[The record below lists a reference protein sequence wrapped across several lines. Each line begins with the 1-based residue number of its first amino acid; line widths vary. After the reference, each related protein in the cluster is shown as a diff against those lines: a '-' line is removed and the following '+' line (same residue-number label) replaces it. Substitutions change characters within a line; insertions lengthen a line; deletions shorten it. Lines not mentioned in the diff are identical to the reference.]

1 MILSM
6 ARAGVAAMGVIAI
19 VFATAATAQATNDP
33 LFDSGSSD
41 DFDVVADDGF
51 GSSDTSIPTDI
62 TITGDP
68 GEDLP
73 DEAAALDGTYVIS
86 AGGSRQTAVL
96 GAITFDPTGT
106 IVTGTL
112 TIVSAEES
120 STDPVGIPTVGDG
133 DDFGD
138 DPDPL
143 APAPTGTA
151 NVTDCTATGGS
162 YTLSEGGSGEAQ
174 VELDCSGSSLT
185 AAWRLSVIAG
195 DGFGQAQQV
204 RAVQTDP
211 VGEDGITEL
220 VLTLR

>member
-6 ARAGVAAMGVIAI
+6 ARAGVAALGVIAI

-112 TIVSAEES
+112 TIVSAEEPS
-120 STDPVGIPTVGDG
+120 AAPVGIPTDDEDG
-133 DDFGD
+133 FGD

-151 NVTDCTATGGS
+151 AVTDCTATGGS
-162 YTLSEGGSGEAQ
+162 YTLSESGAGEAQ

-185 AAWRLSVIAG
+185 ATWRLSVIAG
-195 DGFGQAQQV
+195 DGFGSAQQV

-211 VGEDGITEL
+211 VGEDGITEV